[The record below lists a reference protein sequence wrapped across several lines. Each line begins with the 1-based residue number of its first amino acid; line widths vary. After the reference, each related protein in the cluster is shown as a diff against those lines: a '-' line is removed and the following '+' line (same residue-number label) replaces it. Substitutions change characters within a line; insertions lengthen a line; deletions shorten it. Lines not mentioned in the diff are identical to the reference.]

1 MAMSSSQRAALHSH
15 PSQGR
20 KVLSPQSFSSASN
33 TAPHLLKS
41 HHLRTLSPSPTVFR
55 SSPTLSRYCIYVLSS
70 SIRLLQQN
78 HIECVALTTTT
89 FFLTVL
95 EAGRSKIQLP
105 AVVGSGED
113 FSLACRCPHHVRP
126 ASLHGRRREG
136 SGLPRLIRALITSSG
151 LHPYDL
157 IET

>member
-1 MAMSSSQRAALHSH
+1 MAMSSSQRPALHSH

-95 EAGRSKIQLP
+95 KLGGLKSSCQQLWGLVRIFP
-105 AVVGSGED
+105 WLADVLTTCVLRPYTAEGE
-113 FSLACRCPHHVRP
+113 
-126 ASLHGRRREG
+126 
-136 SGLPRLIRALITSSG
+136 RALGS
-151 LHPYDL
+151 LDL
-157 IET
+157 LGH